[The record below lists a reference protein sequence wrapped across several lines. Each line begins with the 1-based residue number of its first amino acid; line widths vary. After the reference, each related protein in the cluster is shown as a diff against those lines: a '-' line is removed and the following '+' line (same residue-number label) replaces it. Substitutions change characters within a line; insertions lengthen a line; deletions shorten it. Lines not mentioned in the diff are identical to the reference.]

1 MGEKELHNSTTD
13 SRVDEILTGL
23 AAGKRR
29 EQIAAELNYKNYK
42 SLDIFMKRKNF
53 EWDPKRNYYFPERDK
68 PPIAEVLKKMN
79 RPEGR
84 VAQVLS
90 LLKSGLDLKEIASQ
104 LKFYDHREMA
114 LFMKSKGYQWNE
126 KESAYIYM
134 EEKQSTPFESQ
145 TQHNDEG
152 TTREPNE
159 IMIDNTIG
167 KGVNAMGVV
176 MNEHSQQVIS
186 FLEIHKETLFELIS
200 SQMKMLQIPRYVV
213 PGVCTT
219 KSVHMNYG
227 LDHLIREFSQ
237 EKNISQKDIVE
248 VALIDFFKKYGF
260 QSEVRTLVGQ

>member
-1 MGEKELHNSTTD
+1 MGEQEFHNPTVD

-29 EQIAAELNYKNYK
+29 EQIAVQLKYKNYK

-53 EWDPKRNYYFPERDK
+53 KWDLKRNYYFPERDK
-68 PPIAEVLKKMN
+68 PSISEVLKLMN

-84 VAQVLS
+84 VAEVLS
-90 LLKSGLDLKEIASQ
+90 LLKSGLSLKEIASQ
-104 LKFYDHREMA
+104 LKFYDHRELA

-126 KESAYIYM
+126 KESAYIYV
-134 EEKQSTPFESQ
+134 EKQSTPIEPHP
-145 TQHNDEG
+145 QHREER
-152 TTREPNE
+152 TTREPNDIIIE
-159 IMIDNTIG
+159 NIIG
-167 KGVNAMGVV
+167 TGVNAMGVV
-176 MNEHSQQVIS
+176 MNEHSQPVIS
-186 FLEIHKETLFELIS
+186 FLENHKEALFELIS
-200 SQMKMLQIPRYVV
+200 SHTKMLQIPRYVV

-260 QSEVRTLVGQ
+260 QREIMTLIGQ